1 VNLLDVLNELTRLGF
16 VESAPREIQVLP
28 LRKEG
33 SLEFDEDDESVRE
46 LCACEMVLSD
56 GRAGYG
62 GVRSF
67 ERSSW
72 TT

>member
-1 VNLLDVLNELTRLGF
+1 MNLLDDVLNELTRLGL

-33 SLEFDEDDESVRE
+33 SLEFDEDESVRE
-46 LCACEMVLSD
+46 LCICETVLSD

-62 GVRSF
+62 GVTAF

-72 TT
+72 AK